1 MRLSYNVMSM
11 NVFRNYSETSKVN
24 SKALSRISSGSKIM
38 SAKDN
43 PNKLGQSEGFKLQI
57 RGLQAAQRNVQ
68 NGASMMQTFDGALDG
83 ISESLIRMRE
93 LTVKAGNSTNTE
105 EDMKVIQKE
114 IEQIKNG
121 IDDLAKNTEFNGV
134 KLIGGNGVNDN
145 RFPGTIK
152 TVSGANVGETI
163 DIPKYN
169 VGADFLTDAT
179 GKRSIRSLDISKGDI
194 TEALETIDQSMKT
207 INEVRGKFGALETRF
222 TNLSKNFDENN
233 IMLSRA
239 QGNIEGADIAKE
251 MMEFT
256 RTNILIEA
264 ANVMIAQTNNLPN
277 DALKV
282 LERIN

>member
-68 NGASMMQTFDGALDG
+68 DGASMMQTFDGALDG
-83 ISESLIRMRE
+83 VSESLIRMRE
-93 LTVKAGNSTNTE
+93 LVVKAGNSTNTE
-105 EDMKVIQKE
+105 EDKKVIQKE
-114 IEQIKNG
+114 IEEIKNG

-145 RFPGTIK
+145 RFPETIK
-152 TVSGANVGETI
+152 TASGANVGESI

-169 VGADFLTDAT
+169 VGSDFLSDAT
-179 GKRSIRSLDISKGDI
+179 GKNTIRALDISNGDI
-194 TEALETIDQSMKT
+194 DKALETIDYSMNT
-207 INEVRGKFGALETRF
+207 INEIRGKFGALETSF
-222 TNLSKNFDENN
+222 TNLSKNFEENN
-233 IMLSRA
+233 IMLGRA

-264 ANVMIAQTNNLPN
+264 ANAMIAQTNNLPN